1 MHKSRNRFL
10 KPILFYDS
18 MYARKWY
25 SILTVFLIGSISISF
40 VYIQNENFG
49 LSAVLASSSAANAT
63 NIVAEGNSTFSNS
76 TQDNDQGISKIIV
89 IPNPNSDTSSDNS
102 PSDNNNNNSQGDG
115 LTSNNTI
122 TPSPQNNES
131 SLESEDALNT
141 LQTSSNN
148 SSMQRGEYKV
158 DNNGIHYYD
167 INNCSLVKG
176 SSGIGD
182 LSECEDAEREI
193 QEELTG

>member
-1 MHKSRNRFL
+1 MYSR
-10 KPILFYDS
+10 
-18 MYARKWY
+18 RKWF
-25 SILTVFLIGSISISF
+25 SVLALFLIGGGGISISVAF
-40 VYIQNENFG
+40 FQNENFG
-49 LSAVLASSSAANAT
+49 LSTASASSSSSAANAT

-76 TQDNDQGISKIIV
+76 TQGNDQGISKIIV
-89 IPNPNSDTSSDNS
+89 IPNPNSDTSSHNS
-102 PSDNNNNNSQGDG
+102 VSEDTNNTQSDG

-122 TPSPQNNES
+122 TPTSQNNES
-131 SLESEDALNT
+131 SFESQDAPNT

-158 DNNGIHYYD
+158 DNNGIHYYN
-167 INNCSLVKG
+167 INNCSMVKG

-193 QEELTG
+193 QEELTD